1 MIESRPWGGRRA
13 FLPAAMASALLA
25 LALTGCIAM
34 PPVVAAQF
42 EPAAPLAPQDLRTFQ
57 VSGARS
63 TEAAPYGPAL
73 RSGQLVASD
82 AGAPVSLLLSLIGE
96 EYSPYVHAGILVI
109 EAGVPYVYE
118 TFGILR
124 PFHRGPPTD
133 AMGGKVRRVSLQR
146 YIARQRITAIFD
158 PPGVT
163 DAGAVVRFVQ
173 ERHRDGTR
181 FDPYFDWFDH
191 ERLYCTEF
199 AALALHAG
207 GAPLPAP
214 VRVRDNASLRILLE
228 WLNVEAQHIVTV
240 SSLLGDAAPVVLVS
254 RRHDADGIK
263 DYFAAKRELHERF
276 TAGQTLG
283 SLWSWS
289 WRGLRLRPEVA
300 AFLKAPGKGA
310 SGASQP

>member
-1 MIESRPWGGRRA
+1 MIAGRPWGGRRA
-13 FLPAAMASALLA
+13 SLPAKFASAVLTLV
-25 LALTGCIAM
+25 LTGCIAM
-34 PPVVAAQF
+34 PPEVAAQF
-42 EPAAPLAPQDLRTFQ
+42 ETAAPLAARDLRTSQ
-57 VSGARS
+57 VSGATA
-63 TEAAPYGPAL
+63 TEPAPYGPAL

-96 EYSPYVHAGILVI
+96 EYSPFVHAGILVI
-109 EAGVPYVYE
+109 EDGVPYVYE
-118 TFGILR
+118 TFGKLR

-133 AMGGKVRRVSLQR
+133 AMGGKVRRVSLQQ
-146 YIARQRITAIFD
+146 YIARQRITAIFE

-240 SSLLGDAAPVVLVS
+240 ASLLGDATPVALVS
-254 RRHDADGIK
+254 RRLDADGIEG
-263 DYFAAKRELHERF
+263 YFAAKRELHEQF
-276 TAGQTLG
+276 TAGRTLG

-289 WRGLRLRPEVA
+289 WRGLRLRPEVV
-300 AFLKAPGKGA
+300 AFLKGPEPG
-310 SGASQP
+310 